1 MNFDIVIGNPPYQLE
16 GASGG
21 NNDAPIY
28 QIFAKIATSIST
40 QYVSLIIKSAWFTTG
55 RENLLRDFRHHMLTS
70 RTVSRLVVY
79 PNSNILFPDVEIK
92 GGCCFY
98 LEDKKYRGKC
108 EYTLVNNGI
117 EETSMRKLDAFD
129 VLIRDPKVS
138 TIIEKIDEIRKE
150 KGYGTVDTIISADTP
165 FGIPSNPR
173 TSKKTPCKVYETK
186 QNKDDV
192 LLYHIQNGKR
202 LIEYM
207 SINDIRK
214 NVQDIPKYKVF
225 VTGAGGSGNDKKI
238 LGKPVFA
245 EKNSIC
251 SQSYL
256 YSAFESKKEAV
267 NFEKYLRTK
276 FLRFIVSS
284 IKITQ
289 SASNRVYRFVPL
301 INLNNEITDKK
312 LYKLF
317 KLAQNEIKIIE
328 NSGSVL

>member
-1 MNFDIVIGNPPYQLE
+1 MECQKEYLQKLLYQ
-16 GASGG
+16 
-21 NNDAPIY
+21 
-28 QIFAKIATSIST
+28 Q
-40 QYVSLIIKSAWFTTG
+40 
-55 RENLLRDFRHHMLTS
+55 
-70 RTVSRLVVY
+70 
-79 PNSNILFPDVEIK
+79 
-92 GGCCFY
+92 
-98 LEDKKYRGKC
+98 
-108 EYTLVNNGI
+108 
-117 EETSMRKLDAFD
+117 
-129 VLIRDPKVS
+129 
-138 TIIEKIDEIRKE
+138 
-150 KGYGTVDTIISADTP
+150 
-165 FGIPSNPR
+165 
-173 TSKKTPCKVYETK
+173 
-186 QNKDDV
+186 
-192 LLYHIQNGKR
+192 YHIQNGKR

-328 NSGSVL
+328 NLNGKIRKYTKSKRSFPSNDAVKKMVYLALMEIEKK

>member
-1 MNFDIVIGNPPYQLE
+1 M
-16 GASGG
+16 
-21 NNDAPIY
+21 
-28 QIFAKIATSIST
+28 
-40 QYVSLIIKSAWFTTG
+40 
-55 RENLLRDFRHHMLTS
+55 
-70 RTVSRLVVY
+70 
-79 PNSNILFPDVEIK
+79 
-92 GGCCFY
+92 
-98 LEDKKYRGKC
+98 
-108 EYTLVNNGI
+108 
-117 EETSMRKLDAFD
+117 
-129 VLIRDPKVS
+129 
-138 TIIEKIDEIRKE
+138 
-150 KGYGTVDTIISADTP
+150 
-165 FGIPSNPR
+165 
-173 TSKKTPCKVYETK
+173 
-186 QNKDDV
+186 
-192 LLYHIQNGKR
+192 
-202 LIEYM
+202 
-207 SINDIRK
+207 
-214 NVQDIPKYKVF
+214 F

-328 NSGSVL
+328 NSIDVL